1 MITEIQYIKGIGPK
15 RAAAL
20 DKYGINTFWDL
31 ISYFPRR
38 YLDRSRILPLNE
50 LTQDTEVTVIGKI
63 EAAGIRRG
71 RKPVYYLVISDG
83 KGLLEAVWFNYVNQY
98 KTIFKVGEW
107 ISLSGKVTH
116 YRGFQMVHPDYDKLG
131 DGDFENLINTGKI
144 IPVYP
149 GNEAFRTAGLNS
161 YTFRKI
167 FNAIFSAY
175 LSEIPEVLPD
185 AVLAHYK
192 FLSRKDSFKNIHSP
206 LTEESLKLSID
217 RFKYEEFFFVQLML
231 ALQKQYTHN
240 NEAGYAFGQSSQ
252 KLERLYKQLPFQ
264 MTSAQ
269 KRVVKEI
276 RADLKK
282 PHPMNR
288 ILQGDV
294 GSGKTLVAMMSML
307 IAIDNGY
314 QAALMVP
321 TEILAE
327 QHYFTVSKFLADM
340 GVPVRLLTGST
351 PSADRKSIY
360 TQLNSNEPLI
370 LIGTHTLIQEK
381 VTFTKLG
388 LVIIDEQHRFG
399 VMQRSTLL
407 DKGIQ
412 AHVLMMTATPI
423 PRTLALTIYGNLDV
437 STLDELPPNRQAVQ
451 TLWRFEEKSEEINTF
466 ISDRVQKGEQVFI
479 VYPLVEESEK
489 MDLKAATESYHHYK
503 SNRFTSYNTALLH
516 GKMKSD
522 EKETIMRGFSEGK
535 IDILFSTT
543 VIEVGVDVPN
553 ATIMVVE
560 HAERFG
566 LSQLHQLR
574 GRVGRGS
581 GKSYCILKTPYNISE
596 TAQKRLQI
604 MTESSDGFLIA
615 EEDLRI
621 RGWGEFFGTRQ
632 SGLPIYKLANP
643 IFDRDILRN
652 ARKDAFGIIKN
663 DPHLRKEENDPL
675 KKHFIA
681 HFQDKVKYYN
691 IS

>member
-1 MITEIQYIKGIGPK
+1 MIPEIQYIKGIGPK
-15 RAAAL
+15 RADAL
-20 DKYGINTFWDL
+20 NKYGINNFWDL

-38 YLDRSRILPLNE
+38 YLDRSRILPLNK
-50 LTQDTEVTVIGKI
+50 LTKDAEFTVIGKI

-71 RKPVYYLVISDG
+71 RKPVFYLVISDG
-83 KGLLEAVWFNYVNQY
+83 KGILEAVWFNYVSQY
-98 KTIFKVGEW
+98 KTMFKVGEW
-107 ISLSGKVTH
+107 ISLSGKVTA

-149 GNEAFRTAGLNS
+149 GNEAFKKAGLNS

-167 FNAIFSAY
+167 FYNILTSY
-175 LSEIPEVLPD
+175 LQEIPEVLPVSLQAQYNFPD
-185 AVLAHYK
+185 
-192 FLSRKDSFKNIHSP
+192 RKESFKNIHSP
-206 LTEESLKLSID
+206 STEQSLKQSIK
-217 RFKYEEFFFVQLML
+217 RFKYEEFFFIQLML
-231 ALQKQYTHN
+231 ALQKQHTHK
-240 NEAGYAFGQSSQ
+240 NEPGFGFERSSK
-252 KLERLYKQLPFQ
+252 KLEELYKQLPFK
-264 MTSAQ
+264 MTTAQ

-276 RADLKK
+276 RADLKQ

-294 GSGKTLVAMMSML
+294 GSGKTLVAMMAML
-307 IAIDNGY
+307 ITIDNGY

-321 TEILAE
+321 TEVLAE
-327 QHYFTVSKFLADM
+327 QHFLTISKFLKDM
-340 GVPVRLLTGST
+340 GVTVRLLTGNT
-351 PSADRKSIY
+351 PSTERKSI
-360 TQLNSNEPLI
+360 QVELNSDQPLI
-370 LIGTHTLIQEK
+370 IIGTHALIQEK
-381 VTFTKLG
+381 VTFEKLG

-437 STLDELPPNRQAVQ
+437 STLDEMPPNRHVVQ
-451 TLWRFEEKSEEINTF
+451 TLWRFEDKTKEINTF
-466 ISDRVQKGEQVFI
+466 ISNRVDKGEQVFI

-489 MDLKAATESYHHYK
+489 IDLKAATENYSHYK
-503 SNRFTSYNTALLH
+503 ANRFASFKTALLH
-516 GKMKSD
+516 GKMKSE
-522 EKETIMRGFSEGK
+522 EKENIMRGFSEGK
-535 IDILFSTT
+535 IDILFATT

-581 GKSYCILKTPYNISE
+581 GKSYCILKTPYKISE

-621 RGWGEFFGTRQ
+621 RGWGEFFGTKQ
-632 SGLPIYKLANP
+632 SGLPDYKLANP
-643 IFDRDILRN
+643 VFDRDILQT
-652 ARKDAFGIIKN
+652 ARKDAFKVIEN
-663 DPHLRKEENDPL
+663 DPHLRRDENIALKEY
-675 KKHFIA
+675 FIA
-681 HFQDKVKYYN
+681 NYHDKVKFYN